1 VRRFLISV
9 TVAVATA
16 AAVAGTSVVVA
27 ASAGAKTTDVDTWTV
42 GFCNALEGWQTS
54 ATKVRDVVQGVVDDG
69 VTSAAKAKALRAK
82 IVRGF
87 GAASKAAGGASD
99 DIDELGDPDVRG
111 GARIRATL
119 VSAIADTA
127 TAFDDAK
134 AVAAKASTD
143 PAKFQKAMRAIY
155 QQVDADL
162 GEAGQRIQ
170 AIEALN
176 SGGELDTAIGDEP
189 ACDFLN
195 GT

>member
-1 VRRFLISV
+1 MRRFLISV
-9 TVAVATA
+9 TVAIATA

-27 ASAGAKTTDVDTWTV
+27 APAGAKTTDVDTWTV
-42 GFCNALEGWQTS
+42 GFCDALEGWQTS
-54 ATKVRDVVQGVVDDG
+54 ATKVRDVVQGVVNDG
-69 VTSAAKAKALRAK
+69 VTSSAKAKALRTK
-82 IVRGF
+82 IVSGF
-87 GAASKAAGGASD
+87 GAASKASAGASD

-111 GARIRATL
+111 GARIRTTL
-119 VSAIADTA
+119 ASAIADTG
-127 TAFDDAK
+127 TAFDHAK
-134 AVAAKASTD
+134 AAAAKASTD
-143 PAKFQKAMRAIY
+143 PAKFQKAVRAIY

-176 SGGELDTAIGDEP
+176 SGGELDTAIGTEP

>member
-9 TVAVATA
+9 TVAIA
-16 AAVAGTSVVVA
+16 AAASVAGTSVVVA
-27 ASAGAKTTDVDTWTV
+27 APAGATTTDVDTWTV

-54 ATKVRDVVQGVVDDG
+54 ATKVRDIVQGVVNDG
-69 VTSAAKAKALRAK
+69 VTSAAKAKALRTR
-82 IVRGF
+82 IVSGF
-87 GAASKAAGGASD
+87 GAASKGAARASD
-99 DIDELGDPDVRG
+99 EIDELGDPDVRG

-119 VSAIADTA
+119 ASAIAETG
-127 TAFDDAK
+127 TAFDHAR
-134 AVAAKASTD
+134 AAAAKASTD

-162 GEAGQRIQ
+162 AEAGQRIQ

-176 SGGELDTAIGDEP
+176 SGGELDTAIDTEP
-189 ACDFLN
+189 SCDFLN